1 MYSNIILYWFS
12 QIWLHFPQ
20 SHGLQSV
27 CIKKKHLPEFSKK
40 RMTFLDIYIPYS
52 TIKVHPELAILV
64 LNINVC
70 VCLRF
75 LKPVY
80 FGSLHQQVVSC

>member
-1 MYSNIILYWFS
+1 MAAFPPKSWFTKCLY
-12 QIWLHFPQ
+12 
-20 SHGLQSV
+20 
-27 CIKKKHLPEFSKK
+27 KKKTFARIFKK
-40 RMTFLDIYIPYS
+40 RMTFLDMYFPYS

-80 FGSLHQQVVSC
+80 FGSLHQQVVFC